1 MLVKSRLEGL
11 RGITLDSWTT
21 GSAWYDPHLS
31 GFLREII
38 CLYQVLQQQPWSAR
52 KSSHPEP
59 SARLSHQFSDS
70 CQEVL
75 SYAWNSQEAAV
86 FLEHLQ
92 RREQTENKKRWQSM
106 RQAQSMCL
114 RMLINLSL
122 SDTLGYRPHLLLQ
135 RLRPAGAF
143 DWICGA
149 DGPHGLCCKGS
160 IIMRGGM
167 LYTGRDGEFR
177 PVNPLQLLKQMLRNL
192 GLGRSELRLGVG
204 AWGVGVRSE
213 RGV

>member
-1 MLVKSRLEGL
+1 MLVKSCLEGP
-11 RGITLDSWTT
+11 RGITLESWTT
-21 GSAWYDPHLS
+21 GSAWYDPLHS

-38 CLYQVLQQQPWSAR
+38 CLHQVLQQQPWSAR
-52 KSSHPEP
+52 KSSHTEP
-59 SARLSHQFSDS
+59 SARLSHQFSYP
-70 CQEVL
+70 CQELL
-75 SYAWNSQEAAV
+75 SYAWNSQVAAV

-92 RREQTENKKRWQSM
+92 RREQTENKKHWQSM
-106 RQAQSMCL
+106 SQAQSVWL

-122 SDTLGYRPHLLLQ
+122 SDTLGYHPHLLLQ
-135 RLRPAGAF
+135 RLRPAGTF

-149 DGPHGLCCKGS
+149 DRPHGLHCKGS

-177 PVNPLQLLKQMLRNL
+177 PVNPLQLLNQMLRNL
-192 GLGRSELRLGVG
+192 GLGRSKRRLGGGGAGRVG
-204 AWGVGVRSE
+204 GE